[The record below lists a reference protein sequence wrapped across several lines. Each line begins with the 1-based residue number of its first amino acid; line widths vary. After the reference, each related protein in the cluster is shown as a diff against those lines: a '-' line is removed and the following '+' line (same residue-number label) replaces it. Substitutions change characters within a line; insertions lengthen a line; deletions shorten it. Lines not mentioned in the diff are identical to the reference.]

1 MGIKKTPTEGGI
13 KAADFVHLHV
23 HTHYS
28 VLDGLTKVPALLD
41 RVKELGMEACAIT
54 DHGTMS
60 GAIEFYKAAKERD
73 IKPIIGME
81 TYVAA
86 RRHIDKEAGVDRNNY
101 HLILL
106 AQNFEGYQNL
116 MRLSSIANLDGFY
129 YKPRVDH
136 ELLEKYS
143 AGLIATSACLGSE
156 ISEALQQNDEGKAE
170 ELARWYA
177 GVFKD
182 RFYLEFQD
190 HAHEFP
196 LQAEYHEKLAR
207 LAKKLK
213 LPCIV
218 TADSHYLNEQDQ
230 EAHEVLLC
238 VQTTS
243 NLSDEK
249 RFSLGDIHL
258 HVKSPEEIIS
268 RWSDQSELIT
278 NTRVIADQ
286 IDLDIPLGQIL
297 LPTFPTPAGKIDEQ
311 MLRELTY
318 QGIAQRYSGKTEHE
332 AQKLSV
338 SAAQKLVDKKVVERA
353 EYELGIIHSMGF
365 DSYFLIFWDFV
376 SWGKSQGI
384 VFGPGRGSAA
394 GSIISYA
401 LGITDLD
408 PLAYDLLFE
417 RFLNPDR
424 ITMPDIDID
433 IQDDR
438 RGEVISYVTEKYGAP
453 RVANIVTFGKMAA
466 RNATRDV
473 ARVLEVPYTD
483 ADRLAKLVPAPVQG
497 RHVPIAK
504 LLDTVPEL
512 KTEYDSNP
520 TAKKVYDLAMRLEGT
535 IRSHG
540 VHAAGVVIAPD
551 ELVKFAPLE
560 MAQKGVVATQ
570 YPWVPITDEIG
581 LLKLDFLGLS
591 NLTIIKNALR
601 IIKRVEGSDIEVSQ
615 LPLDD
620 AKTYELFQKGD
631 TTGIF
636 QFESSGMKRYLKGLK
651 PTVFDDLIAMAA
663 LYRPGPMQF
672 IDKFI
677 DRKHGREEIE
687 YLHPKMEAALKN
699 TYGVIVYQE
708 QVMQISK
715 DLCGFTGGQAD
726 TLRKGV
732 AKKIPEVLA
741 KMKTQFIDGAI
752 EVSNADRKA
761 MEEFWTQLEAFAAYA
776 FPKAHAACYA
786 LIAYWTAYLKAHYP
800 AAFMA
805 ALMTSDYDNTDRLT
819 IEINECKHLGI
830 TVLAPDVNQSF
841 HEFAVVPETGE
852 IRYGLDAVKNVGKG
866 AVEEILR
873 AREQDGEFTSLEDFL
888 SRVSAKAVNRKT
900 LESLIKSGAFD
911 QLEPERQKLLANI
924 DVMTAFSA
932 RLQKD
937 ASSGQTDLFGG
948 SVTPV
953 VKLVMQDAASGEVDL
968 MERLSWERELLGVY
982 LSAHPLERHQESLEL
997 YVEPLTQLASF
1008 KDGHPVTVGGLVTTV
1023 REITTKNNQKM
1034 AFVGLADLTGETEL
1048 IVFPNLYSAEREL
1061 FVPDS
1066 VVVVAGKISS
1076 KDKNGQKVDDIKVIA
1091 DTATLLSEE
1100 GLSQLPKR
1108 TTSRRSASG
1117 LLVTVEE
1124 SVPVTTLAV
1133 EAEASTPLLD
1143 KQLFIRIRDP
1153 DDHALLRSLRATL
1166 GQYPGDMPV
1175 IVVLDG
1181 NERQAIRLPFKVEF
1195 NETAQDSLREILAV
1209 EDVVCK

>member
-1 MGIKKTPTEGGI
+1 MTEGKKHKKEGLR
-13 KAADFVHLHV
+13 AQDFVHLHV

-86 RRHIDKEAGVDRNNY
+86 RKHTDKEAGIDKNNY

-106 AQNFEGYQNL
+106 AQNYEGYHNL

-129 YKPRVDH
+129 YKPRIDH

-143 AGLIATSACLGSE
+143 SGLIATSACLGSE
-156 ISEALQQNDEGKAE
+156 IGEALQQNDEQKAE
-170 ELARWYA
+170 ELASWYA

-196 LQAEYHEKLAR
+196 MQAEYHEKLTR
-207 LAKKLK
+207 LAQKLK

-218 TADSHYLNEQDQ
+218 TADSHYLHEEDQ

-238 VQTTS
+238 VQTAS
-243 NLSDEK
+243 NLNDEK
-249 RFSLGDIHL
+249 RFSLKDIHL
-258 HVKSPEEIIS
+258 HLRTPEEVIE
-268 RWSDQSELIT
+268 RWSNQPEMIT
-278 NTRVIADQ
+278 NTRKIADN
-286 IDLDIPLGQIL
+286 INIDIPLGRIL
-297 LPTFPTPAGKIDEQ
+297 LPTFPTPDGVTDEH
-311 MLRELTY
+311 MLLEKTY
-318 QGIAQRYSGKTEHE
+318 QGLVVRYTHQSP
-332 AQKLSV
+332 AVVQKLTV
-338 SAAQKLVDKKVVERA
+338 AACKKLLSKEVLERA
-353 EYELGIIHSMGF
+353 AFELGVIHSMGF

-376 SWGKSQGI
+376 TWGKSRDI

-401 LGITDLD
+401 LGITELD

-424 ITMPDIDID
+424 ISMPDIDID
-433 IQDDR
+433 IEDDR
-438 RGEVISYVTEKYGAP
+438 REEVISFVTEKYGAE

-473 ARVLEVPYTD
+473 ARVLEVPYGD
-483 ADRLAKLVPAPVQG
+483 ADRLAKLVPPPVQG
-497 RHVPIAK
+497 RHIPIAK
-504 LLDTVPEL
+504 LLEDVPEL
-512 KTEYDSNP
+512 KTEYDTNP
-520 TAKKVYDLAMRLEGT
+520 TAKRVYDLAMRLEGT

-601 IIKRVEGSDIEVSQ
+601 IIKKVYDQDIDMSQ
-615 LPLDD
+615 LSLED
-620 AKTYELFQKGD
+620 AKTYELFQRGD

-636 QFESSGMKRYLKGLK
+636 QFESAGMKRYLKGLK

-687 YLHPKMEAALKN
+687 YLHPKMEAALNN

-741 KMKTQFIDGAI
+741 KMKNEFIEGAI
-752 EVSNADRKA
+752 KTSDADKRA

-786 LIAYWTAYLKAHYP
+786 MIAYWTAYLKAHYP

-819 IEINECKHLGI
+819 IEITECKHIGI
-830 TVLAPDVNQSF
+830 NVLPPDVNQSF
-841 HEFAVVPETGE
+841 HEFAVVPDTEE

-866 AVEEILR
+866 AVADILK
-873 AREQDGEFTSLEDFL
+873 AREKGGAFMNLEDFL
-888 SRVSAKAVNRKT
+888 SRVSSKAVNRKT

-911 QLEPERQKLLANI
+911 QLDSDRQKLLANV
-924 DVMTAFSA
+924 DVMTAFAA

-937 ASSGQTDLFGG
+937 SNTGQTDLFGG

-953 VKLVMQDAASGEVDL
+953 VKLTLQTVADADVDL
-968 MERLSWERELLGVY
+968 MQRLSWERELLGVY
-982 LSAHPLERHQESLEL
+982 LSAHPLEQHQEALEM
-997 YVEPLTQLASF
+997 YVEPLAQLSTF
-1008 KDGHPVTVGGLVTTV
+1008 KDNHAVTVGGLITTV
-1023 REITTKNNQKM
+1023 REITTKNGQKM
-1034 AFVGLADLTGETEL
+1034 AFVGLADLNGTTEL
-1048 IVFPNLYSAEREL
+1048 IVFPNLYNSEREL
-1061 FVPDS
+1061 FVPDG

-1076 KDKNGQKVDDIKVIA
+1076 KDKNGQAVDDIKVIA
-1091 DTATLLSEE
+1091 DTVTRLSEE

-1108 TTSRRSASG
+1108 STKVQAAGLDITITDPASHIV
-1117 LLVTVEE
+1117 LTVQPENAKDE
-1124 SVPVTTLAV
+1124 IA
-1133 EAEASTPLLD
+1133 

-1153 DDHALLRSLRATL
+1153 DDHALLRNLRSAL

-1181 NERQAIRLPFKVEF
+1181 NERQAIKLPFKVEF
-1195 NETAQDSLREILAV
+1195 SENAQDRLRELLAV
-1209 EDVVCK
+1209 EDIVCK